1 MLQQIVPQTP
11 AWVWLL
17 LAFLVTRGI
26 AAMKPG
32 ETSLQKLAV
41 VPALFTAWGAWSIS
55 HRFGITWSAWAEWLA
70 GIGGGAAL
78 GWLLLGHVKLTLDRA
93 TGKLWRNAD
102 YSVLP
107 LLLVTFLVKYGFE
120 VAFAVSPAVATSAGA
135 SAAYLLTSGGFT
147 GLFIGKYCRYL
158 GSLQLVEAGKR
169 CVAPGARP
177 GGMKPPGLH

>member
-1 MLQQIVPQTP
+1 MNMLQHLASQTP
-11 AWVWLL
+11 TWVWLL

-41 VPALFTAWGAWSIS
+41 VPVLFTVWGAWSIS
-55 HRFGITWSAWAEWLA
+55 HRYGMSLSAWGEWLA
-70 GIGGGAAL
+70 GIGSGAAL
-78 GWLLLGHVKLTLDRA
+78 GWLLLGHVKLTFDST

-120 VAFAVSPAVATSAGA
+120 VAFAVSPTLTTHAGA
-135 SAAYLLTSGGFT
+135 SAAYLLLSGGFT

-158 GSLQLVEAGKR
+158 ASLRLDAAGK
-169 CVAPGARP
+169 
-177 GGMKPPGLH
+177 GLGIAG

>member
-1 MLQQIVPQTP
+1 MNMLQQLTSQTP
-11 AWVWLL
+11 IWVWLL

-32 ETSLQKLAV
+32 ETSLQKLAI

-55 HRFGITWSAWAEWLA
+55 HRFGTSLSAWGEWLA
-70 GIGGGAAL
+70 GIGTGAAL
-78 GWLLLGHVKLTLDRA
+78 GWLLLDRLKLTMDRS

-102 YSVLP
+102 FSLLP

-120 VAFAVSPAVATSAGA
+120 VAFEVSPSLTANAGF
-135 SAAYLLTSGGFT
+135 SAAYLLLAGGFT

-158 GSLQLVEAGKR
+158 ASLRVDAAGK
-169 CVAPGARP
+169 GLETAR
-177 GGMKPPGLH
+177 

>member
-1 MLQQIVPQTP
+1 MNMLQHLASQTP
-11 AWVWLL
+11 TWVWLL
-17 LAFLVTRGI
+17 LAFLITRGI

-41 VPALFTAWGAWSIS
+41 VPVLFTVWGAWSIS
-55 HRFGITWSAWAEWLA
+55 HRYGMSLGAWGEWLA
-70 GIGGGAAL
+70 GIGSGAAL

-93 TGKLWRNAD
+93 TGKLCRNAD

-120 VAFAVSPAVATSAGA
+120 VAFAVSPALTTHAGA
-135 SAAYLLTSGGFT
+135 SAAYLLLSGGFT

-158 GSLQLVEAGKR
+158 ASLRLDAAGK
-169 CVAPGARP
+169 
-177 GGMKPPGLH
+177 GLGIAG

>member
-1 MLQQIVPQTP
+1 MNMLQQIVSQTP

-41 VPALFTAWGAWSIS
+41 VPALFTVWGAWSIS
-55 HRFGITWSAWAEWLA
+55 HRYGVSWSAWGKWLA
-70 GIGGGAAL
+70 GIGTGAAL
-78 GWLLLGHVKLTLDRA
+78 GWLLLGHVKLTLDGA

-102 YSVLP
+102 FSLLP
-107 LLLVTFLVKYGFE
+107 LLLITFLVKYGFE
-120 VAFAVSPAVATSAGA
+120 VAFAVSPPLIANAGA
-135 SAAYLLTSGGFT
+135 SAAYLLLSGGFT

-158 GSLQLVEAGKR
+158 ASLRLDAAAKGWK
-169 CVAPGARP
+169 AAT
-177 GGMKPPGLH
+177 